1 MEAESL
7 LYLKVLILVVRFF
20 FKPGTHLH
28 LEEKAVLKGSDDISN
43 FPVIETR
50 MEGQNL
56 KVLFSF
62 D

>member
-7 LYLKVLILVVRFF
+7 LYLKVLILVVRFS

>member
-1 MEAESL
+1 M
-7 LYLKVLILVVRFF
+7 VRFS